1 MSVSAQQW
9 IDRTRNALAFFLIG
23 SFVGAV
29 VALTF
34 RAIPIDNKDILTYMV
49 GQLSGMA
56 TMVLGFYFTK
66 GAGQDALDATKSANT
81 GKLANA
87 VVAAVTGSVPQKEE
101 GSDAD
106 SQRS

>member
-1 MSVSAQQW
+1 MTSHSQMW

-34 RAIPIDNKDILTYMV
+34 RAIPPSNKELLVYMI

-56 TMVLGFYFTK
+56 TLALGYYFTK
-66 GAGQDALDATKSANT
+66 GAGQDSLDAARTATT
-81 GKLANA
+81 GKLAD
-87 VVAAVTGSVPQKEE
+87 AVTAVASSGALPAGETPAPP
-101 GSDAD
+101 GDAT
-106 SQRS
+106 